1 MQNVYK
7 ININNMELVDPACI
21 SASGDRE
28 MLQHKKM
35 GWEYRGNRKYY
46 YRKRRVGKKVLSEYI
61 GAGPEAEKI
70 VQEDE
75 RVKSQRNN
83 ERLAWKRRQAEIRT
97 IDDALDSI
105 ERLTR
110 TIINSHLLLAG
121 YHTHRGEW
129 RKKRHG

>member
-1 MQNVYK
+1 M
-7 ININNMELVDPACI
+7 
-21 SASGDRE
+21 
-28 MLQHKKM
+28 
-35 GWEYRGNRKYY
+35 
-46 YRKRRVGKKVLSEYI
+46 LSEYI